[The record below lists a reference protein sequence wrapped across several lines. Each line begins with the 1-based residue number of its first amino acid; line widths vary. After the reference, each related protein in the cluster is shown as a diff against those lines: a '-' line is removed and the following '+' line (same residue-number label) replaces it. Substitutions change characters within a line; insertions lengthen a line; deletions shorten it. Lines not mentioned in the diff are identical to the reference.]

1 MRTEIFLF
9 DFFAWSEKNWSALNL
24 FDWSKM
30 FLFDFYF
37 MSNSWNHI
45 SETYFLVCLNFS
57 LVKGTREVS
66 DKNIV
71 HRSDYIYFPWNSPE
85 NSGLFWKI
93 KYAWCDTDLYCGI
106 IILKKGSLDNWEKK
120 KSSITLA
127 HGIKIR
133 CSNHVTPVFWLAATV
148 PGSDLESRQWNQL

>member
-1 MRTEIFLF
+1 
-9 DFFAWSEKNWSALNL
+9 
-24 FDWSKM
+24 M

-57 LVKGTREVS
+57 LVKGTRAVS

-71 HRSDYIYFPWNSPE
+71 SSSFWLYFPWNSPE

-106 IILKKGSLDNWEKK
+106 IILKRDLLIIEKK

-133 CSNHVTPVFWLAATV
+133 CRNHVTPVFWLAATV